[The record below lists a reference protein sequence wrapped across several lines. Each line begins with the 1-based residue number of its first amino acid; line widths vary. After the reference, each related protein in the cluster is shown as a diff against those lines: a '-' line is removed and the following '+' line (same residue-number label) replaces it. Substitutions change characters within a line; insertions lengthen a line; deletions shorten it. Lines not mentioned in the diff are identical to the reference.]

1 MAYKNP
7 PKEHQFKKG
16 QSGNPKGAARKL
28 PELDIIIAEVM
39 GEEKEGITAAQAILA
54 AMRAKAAKGDVR
66 AAEMLMD
73 RAYGKPKQRTEVTGL
88 DGAPIQTDLTIKQ
101 HTVVFK
107 KFGDGDHPNV

>member
-16 QSGNPKGAARKL
+16 QSGNPKGGMRKL
-28 PELDIIIAEVM
+28 PALDIIIAEVM

-73 RAYGKPKQRTEVTGL
+73 RAYGKPKQQTELTGA
-88 DGAPIQTDLTIKQ
+88 GGGPIQIQTISGMEIK
-101 HTVVFK
+101 
-107 KFGDGDHPNV
+107 